1 MENKRGV
8 KSKVTF
14 KREGK
19 DVIIPYGKTLLYAAY
34 EGGLSLDATCG
45 GKGTC
50 GKCKVKVRGSVSDPT
65 QEEKAHLSSEELQ
78 DGLRLA
84 CQARALGDVIVDSIN
99 DRASQKILVHGVE
112 EPIIVSP
119 SIQKIYLEL
128 PLPSLEDQRSDF
140 QRLKDTL
147 KIRNLVADL
156 EVIQDL
162 PQVLRGNDFK
172 VTAVLK
178 GEELIGV
185 EEGDTTLKSYGL
197 AFDIGTTTVVGTLMN
212 IAHGSQ
218 LGVSSGLNG
227 QADFGADVIS
237 RINFAKEHPYGLRR
251 LKEKIIE
258 VLNEIINDLLEESKV
273 NRENIY
279 EVVVVGN
286 TCMQH
291 LFLEID
297 PINLA
302 LMPYVSVTKEPMTLK
317 AKDLGISINKA
328 GDVYMLPSIAGF
340 VGADT
345 VAVGLATYLEKSPEV
360 KLVVD
365 IGTNGEILLGS
376 SKKLLA
382 CSTAAG
388 PAFEGAQ
395 IKYGMRGTTGAIEAF
410 QIHGDDISYKVIDNV
425 PPKGI
430 CGSGL
435 IDIMAEL
442 LKAGIIDGTGRI
454 LSPGEIGPNFR
465 TRIVEGENGYDFVVA
480 PGILLTQGD
489 VRQLQLAKGAIYA
502 GIQILKEV
510 LGTEDDEIS
519 QILLTGAFGNYIRKE
534 SAKAIGLLPDIPLE
548 RIKSIGNAAGVGAK
562 MALLSIKER
571 DRAVELSESIEYVEL
586 SNSLKFQEEFMNAM
600 YFSV

>member
-1 MENKRGV
+1 
-8 KSKVTF
+8 
-14 KREGK
+14 
-19 DVIIPYGKTLLYAAY
+19 
-34 EGGLSLDATCG
+34 
-45 GKGTC
+45 
-50 GKCKVKVRGSVSDPT
+50 
-65 QEEKAHLSSEELQ
+65 
-78 DGLRLA
+78 
-84 CQARALGDVIVDSIN
+84 
-99 DRASQKILVHGVE
+99 
-112 EPIIVSP
+112 
-119 SIQKIYLEL
+119 
-128 PLPSLEDQRSDF
+128 
-140 QRLKDTL
+140 
-147 KIRNLVADL
+147 
-156 EVIQDL
+156 
-162 PQVLRGNDFK
+162 
-172 VTAVLK
+172 
-178 GEELIGV
+178 
-185 EEGDTTLKSYGL
+185 
-197 AFDIGTTTVVGTLMN
+197 MN

-227 QADFGADVIS
+227 QADFGADVVS
-237 RINFAKEHPYGLRR
+237 RINFAKEHPHGLRR

-258 VLNEIINDLLEESKV
+258 VLNGIINDLLEKSKV

-279 EVVVVGN
+279 EVVVAGN

-302 LMPYVSVTKEPMTLK
+302 LMPYVSVIKEPMTLK
-317 AKDLGISINKA
+317 AKDLGISINKG

-365 IGTNGEILLGS
+365 IGTNGEMLLGS
-376 SKKLLA
+376 SKRLLA

-442 LKAGIIDGTGRI
+442 LKAGIIDETGRI
-454 LSPGEIGPNFR
+454 LSPEEISSNFR
-465 TRIVEGENGYDFVVA
+465 THIVEGENGYDFIVA

-510 LGTEDDEIS
+510 LGIEDDEIS
-519 QILLTGAFGNYIRKE
+519 QILLAGAFGNYIRKE

-562 MALLSIKER
+562 MALLSIEER
-571 DRAVELSESIEYVEL
+571 NRAVELSESIEYVEL

-600 YFSV
+600 YFPG